1 MLATIITA
9 CSRKTVATHGVVVSE
24 SREAT
29 APETPKP
36 SLDNTGVNLVAAG
49 KNVYEIKC
57 TKCHGAKATDV
68 YTSERWDG
76 ILKMM
81 VPKARLTDSETEQ
94 VTAYVNARRIPFLL
108 VAEQDKAGHNVQL
121 KLSRYY

>member
-1 MLATIITA
+1 MLATIIIA

-94 VTAYVNARRIPFLL
+94 VTAYVKANA
-108 VAEQDKAGHNVQL
+108 K
-121 KLSRYY
+121 K